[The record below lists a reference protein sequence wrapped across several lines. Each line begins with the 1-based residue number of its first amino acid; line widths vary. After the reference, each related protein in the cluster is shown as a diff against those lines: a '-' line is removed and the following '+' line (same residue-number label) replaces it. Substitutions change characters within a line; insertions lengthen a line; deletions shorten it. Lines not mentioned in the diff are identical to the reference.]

1 MRTNLRQAFLA
12 SAFVAVGAIGAGG
25 AIAAGTDAA
34 TPAPS
39 PMPGTV
45 VPADAVPRTPAGK
58 PGHTGRLN
66 PDTRTMA
73 ARVEQRIT
81 DLHNSLHVTAAQ
93 QPQWDAFAA
102 VMRKNAQQMDGT
114 LVTDAGL
121 LSKMTAVE
129 QMRAYAKI
137 ADQHAKDV
145 DSLLPAFQ
153 GLYDV
158 MPPDQK
164 LNADNYFR
172 AQAERFRHG
181 KKA

>member
-1 MRTNLRQAFLA
+1 MRINLQQTLLA
-12 SAFVAVGAIGAGG
+12 SVFVAVGAIGAGG
-25 AIAAGTDAA
+25 AIAAGTDA
-34 TPAPS
+34 PAPS

-45 VPADAVPRTPAGK
+45 VPADAIPRPPAGNHSHMA
-58 PGHTGRLN
+58 GLQ

-73 ARVEQRIT
+73 ARVEQRIA

-102 VMRKNAQQMDGT
+102 VMRNNAQQMDGT
-114 LVTDAGL
+114 LVADAGL
-121 LSKMTAVE
+121 LSKMTAVD

-158 MPPDQK
+158 MPPEQK

-172 AQAERFRHG
+172 AQAERSRHG